1 MKLIDIIKESEES
14 EESIVKKGDNVYKFL
29 KKGTFTIRINNSE
42 HNKYRY
48 IKYRYILPDKYQV
61 YTNKNL
67 SDGVYP
73 IVTITPEHGMRD
85 DDMKILFE
93 PLDDDSLMIY
103 SNNRGEVYRLFKS
116 FLEQKFLKYH
126 VKISGRIMINVMYNG
141 NDAN

>member
-1 MKLIDIIKESEES
+1 MKLIDIIKESEEN
-14 EESIVKKGDNVYKFL
+14 EESIVKKGDNIYKFL
-29 KKGTFTIRINNSE
+29 KKGTFTLRINNSE
-42 HNKYRY
+42 HN
-48 IKYRYILPDKYQV
+48 KYRYILPDKYQV

-93 PLDDDSLMIY
+93 PLNDDSLMIY
-103 SNNRGEVYRLFKS
+103 RNNRGEVYRLFKS
-116 FLEQKFLKYH
+116 FLEQKFLKYR
-126 VKISGRIMINVMYNG
+126 VKLSGRIMINVMYNG

>member
-29 KKGTFTIRINNSE
+29 KKGTFTLPINNSE

-48 IKYRYILPDKYQV
+48 ILPDKYEV
-61 YTNKNL
+61 WSNKNL

-73 IVTITPEHGMRD
+73 VVTITPNHGMRD

-103 SNNRGEVYRLFKS
+103 RNNRGEVYRLFKR
-116 FLEQKFLKYH
+116 FLEQKFLKYR

>member
-29 KKGTFTIRINNSE
+29 KKGTFTLRINNSE
-42 HNKYRY
+42 HN
-48 IKYRYILPDKYQV
+48 KYRYILPDKYQV

-85 DDMKILFE
+85 NDMKILFE
-93 PLDDDSLMIY
+93 PLDDNSLMIY
-103 SNNRGEVYRLFKS
+103 RNNRGEVYRLFNS
-116 FLEQKFLKYH
+116 FLERKFLKYR
-126 VKISGRIMINVMYNG
+126 VKLSGRIMINVMYNG

>member
-29 KKGTFTIRINNSE
+29 KKGTFTLRINNSE
-42 HNKYRY
+42 HN
-48 IKYRYILPDKYQV
+48 KYRYILPDKYQV

-85 DDMKILFE
+85 NDMKILFE

-103 SNNRGEVYRLFKS
+103 RNNRGEVYRLFKS
-116 FLEQKFLKYH
+116 FLERKFLKYR
-126 VKISGRIMINVMYNG
+126 VKLSGRIMINVMYNG

>member
-29 KKGTFTIRINNSE
+29 KKGTFTLRINNSE
-42 HNKYRY
+42 HN
-48 IKYRYILPDKYQV
+48 KYRYILPDKYQV

-85 DDMKILFE
+85 NDMKILFE

-103 SNNRGEVYRLFKS
+103 RNNRGEVYRLFKS
-116 FLEQKFLKYH
+116 FLEQKFLKYR
-126 VKISGRIMINVMYNG
+126 VKLSGRIMINVMYNG

>member
-14 EESIVKKGDNVYKFL
+14 EEFIVKKGDNVYKFL
-29 KKGTFTIRINNSE
+29 KKGTFRIRINNSE

-48 IKYRYILPDKYQV
+48 TLPDKYQV
-61 YTNKNL
+61 YTNKNIG
-67 SDGVYP
+67 DGVYP
-73 IVTITPEHGMRD
+73 MVTITPEHGMRD

-103 SNNRGEVYRLFKS
+103 RNNKGEVYRLFKS
-116 FLEQKFLKYH
+116 FLERKFLKYR